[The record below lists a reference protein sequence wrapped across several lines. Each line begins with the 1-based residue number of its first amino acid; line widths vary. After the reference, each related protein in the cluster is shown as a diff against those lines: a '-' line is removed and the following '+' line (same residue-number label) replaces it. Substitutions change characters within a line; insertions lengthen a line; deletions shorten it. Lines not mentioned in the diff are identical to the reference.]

1 MNSPVLDSEKDLEI
15 LLLSYRSV
23 LVCLIPTH
31 SPCVLCALE
40 SRAAA
45 VLSAVSALAFSKHI
59 LVLWRFLVLSVV
71 HDNFYKY
78 FYSRKSENF
87 SGDCAGRPES
97 VFSLYPFTHHHALAK
112 MSLS

>member
-78 FYSRKSENF
+78 FYSQRIFQVTALGGLSQF
-87 SGDCAGRPES
+87 SRYILSHAI
-97 VFSLYPFTHHHALAK
+97 TH
-112 MSLS
+112 